1 MTNCKYKLRKLS
13 VGLVSVGTMLIAPT
27 VLGQEVSA
35 SSSTESS
42 TTTANTGTGTA
53 SGMTATTPSATT
65 DTGEAAGSGARSEA
79 NGASSVVSSEES
91 QSSGTTPASPQA
103 QTAPAATSTSSASSS
118 NEKTPKTATT
128 TTSSTPVASTSNNSN
143 KVTSTEAETQT
154 MDVERYTVDKENS
167 KLNIKDGKTPK
178 TRSSVNKDTK
188 LIRNRDDKQRD
199 IVDVTRTVKTNEDGT
214 IDVTVTVKPKQID
227 EGADVMALLDVS
239 QKMTK
244 ENFDK
249 AKEQIKKMVTTL
261 TGEPTDGKENH
272 NRRNSVRLMTFY
284 RKVNEPIELTAE
296 NVDKTLDEVWKKA
309 KEDWDW
315 GVDLQGAIHK
325 AREIFNKEKEK
336 KSGKRQHIVLF
347 SQGES
352 TFSYDIKN
360 KSDITKTKITEKVTT
375 SSPLFPW
382 LPIFNH
388 TNRKAEII
396 GDLEKVLDMAEKVGI
411 SLPSSLKLA
420 VKALG
425 LTNSAIGSILGKGL
439 TEYLGLT
446 EYSSDN
452 LDGGGFDYSKRVGEG
467 YYYHSFSDRKYENT
481 MPLEE
486 AIRTALASNFPKLTD
501 NWFFDILN
509 SFVNKDTVEKAKLD
523 VIMKVLNSIFYKRE
537 YRYYNHNLSAIAE
550 AKMAQQEGIT
560 FYSVDVTDLNSA
572 SKRVRRQ
579 AAVRKGTK
587 EEENKKNEEERN
599 TKFDT
604 YLKKMSEGNNFL
616 SNVEERDKF
625 KDTLTELTIKDEFTD
640 KVTVEKDSWSKS
652 ITDGLK
658 NSNNNNVKHQ
668 QANTST
674 WSFFS
679 SSKESLTWI
688 ISKEQLKEAF
698 EKNGSLTFK
707 YKLRVNKDKL
717 LDKDKKRTKRDTPT
731 ENKTSVT
738 ADIIS
743 NTVDYKINNQEVKGN
758 KLDAVKLTYTKETVP
773 VPGQKPAE
781 DERSPQATEPA
792 NPSKEDSS
800 TDASQGSHDSENPAT
815 DSPSQPQAPDQGNHQ
830 SQVPN
835 AKPQTDKTDTPNAPA
850 IPQDTP
856 KAPEAG
862 GQSGPA
868 GNTEEKAP
876 DSGPKESDQ
885 SSSKESPSVGEDT
898 TPNQP
903 DVLVGGQS
911 EPIDITEDTITDAPP
926 TVSGHNAST
935 QPQSVVEDTA
945 PQRPDVL
952 VGGQSEPIDIT
963 QDTQPGMSGS
973 NDATVINEDTKPKRV
988 FHFDNKEPQAS
999 EKAAEQKLAP
1009 HDSHT
1014 TPQASDDTAA
1024 PHLPASGDK
1033 PEKVFALAAL
1043 TMVAAAGLL
1052 SKKRRNTDKN

>member
-396 GDLEKVLDMAEKVGI
+396 GVLDMAEKVGI

-486 AIRTALASNFPKLTD
+486 AIRTVLASNFPKLTD

-773 VPGQKPAE
+773 VPDVEGEVVPIPEKPLV
-781 DERSPQATEPA
+781 EPM
-792 NPSKEDSS
+792 
-800 TDASQGSHDSENPAT
+800 
-815 DSPSQPQAPDQGNHQ
+815 
-830 SQVPN
+830 
-835 AKPQTDKTDTPNAPA
+835 TPLYPA
-850 IPQDTP
+850 IPNYPTP
-856 KAPEAG
+856 QLPKDEDLEISG
-862 GQSGPA
+862 GHGPIV
-868 GNTEEKAP
+868 
-876 DSGPKESDQ
+876 DI
-885 SSSKESPSVGEDT
+885 VEDT
-898 TPNQP
+898 GTG
-903 DVLVGGQS
+903 VEGGAQNGVVS
-911 EPIDITEDTITDAPP
+911 TQENKDPIVDITE
-926 TVSGHNAST
+926 
-935 QPQSVVEDTA
+935 
-945 PQRPDVL
+945 
-952 VGGQSEPIDIT
+952 
-963 QDTQPGMSGS
+963 DTQPGMSGS
-973 NDATVINEDTKPKRV
+973 NDATVVEEDTAPKRP
-988 FHFDNKEPQAS
+988 D
-999 EKAAEQKLAP
+999 
-1009 HDSHT
+1009 
-1014 TPQASDDTAA
+1014 
-1024 PHLPASGDK
+1024 
-1033 PEKVFALAAL
+1033 
-1043 TMVAAAGLL
+1043 
-1052 SKKRRNTDKN
+1052 